1 MNPTVLITRSRE
13 DCSRL
18 VELLEPCGIAV
29 KPFPVLRLKTVD
41 DTRGWKAVDR
51 LLAQEA
57 TGWIVLASPRAPQ
70 RLVSQARDRGR
81 ESLLTWPVAAIGE
94 GTAEAARQAGLDVT
108 LTGPGTG
115 LGLAAELTQLLAE
128 PTDTVF
134 AAGHHRRPELPK
146 ELERAGHR
154 VHTLVVYRM
163 QQTPPLEL
171 PPLGPRVDMVVLT
184 SPRSARYYLEAVG
197 GLPLTCPHWALGP
210 TTRDAAA
217 GLGIECRIPP
227 RPDIESLAEE
237 LCQT

>member
-1 MNPTVLITRSRE
+1 MKPTVLITRSRE
-13 DCSRL
+13 DCARL
-18 VELLEPCGIAV
+18 EELLEPCGIAV
-29 KPFPVLRLKTVD
+29 KPFPVLRLTTVED
-41 DTRGWKAVDR
+41 DRIWKAVGR
-51 LLAQEA
+51 LLEQGT

-70 RLVSQARDRGR
+70 RLVAQARDRGR
-81 ESLLTWPVAAIGE
+81 ENLLTWPVAAIGD

-115 LGLAAELTQLLAE
+115 RGLAAELTQLLAE
-128 PTDTVF
+128 PTDIVF

-146 ELERAGHR
+146 ELGRAGHT

-171 PPLGPRVDMVVLT
+171 PPLGPRVDTVVLT

-217 GLGIECRIPP
+217 GMGIECRIPP

-237 LCQT
+237 LCRT